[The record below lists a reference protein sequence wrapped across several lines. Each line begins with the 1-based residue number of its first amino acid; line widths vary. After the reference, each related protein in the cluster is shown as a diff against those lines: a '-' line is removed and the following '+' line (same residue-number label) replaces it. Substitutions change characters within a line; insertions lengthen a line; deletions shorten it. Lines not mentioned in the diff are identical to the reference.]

1 MRPKQDSGVAGYAG
15 SKPGHEERKQFTTS
29 VGGERGYDGAKKLAG
44 RKRHILVDTEGLL
57 VAVNVH
63 PANVMDP
70 RWHQACSR

>member
-1 MRPKQDSGVAGYAG
+1 M
-15 SKPGHEERKQFTTS
+15 
-29 VGGERGYDGAKKLAG
+29 AG